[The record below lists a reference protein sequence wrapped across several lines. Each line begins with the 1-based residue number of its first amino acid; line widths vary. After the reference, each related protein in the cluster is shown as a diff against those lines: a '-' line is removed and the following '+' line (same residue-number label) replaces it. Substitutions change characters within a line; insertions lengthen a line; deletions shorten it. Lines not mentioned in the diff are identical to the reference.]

1 MSYIILMDSCGDCSE
16 ELKASGRLASIPLR
30 IRVDDEV
37 FVDDGQLDR
46 ELLLQKIAACKKR
59 LQSSCPSPGDYLA
72 EYEKHAGQRIYV
84 VTGTSALTGSYNSA
98 RVALQLYLDAC
109 PNAQIALFD
118 SRPAS
123 AGEGLTAQQIFSC
136 EQAGLDFA
144 AVQHKVAAFIAG
156 EKTRFVLEDLSFL
169 QKSGRL
175 TGIKSLIAEK
185 LHILPLLAATPEG
198 TICQTGQA
206 RGFARALAKLA
217 EQVAAD
223 LKGRPAE
230 LFLSHCS
237 CPERAEALST
247 LLQEK
252 LPQLPPPKILCTGGI
267 STLYAGR
274 GGLVVS
280 YSLAKTGKNVN
291 YPGK

>member
-1 MSYIILMDSCGDCSE
+1 M
-16 ELKASGRLASIPLR
+16 
-30 IRVDDEV
+30 
-37 FVDDGQLDR
+37 
-46 ELLLQKIAACKKR
+46 
-59 LQSSCPSPGDYLA
+59 
-72 EYEKHAGQRIYV
+72 
-84 VTGTSALTGSYNSA
+84 
-98 RVALQLYLDAC
+98 DAC

-118 SRPAS
+118 SRSAS

-237 CPERAEALST
+237 CPERAEALSGAAAG
-247 LLQEK
+247 K
-252 LPQLPPPKILCTGGI
+252 AAPAAHHPRSCARAAFPLCTP
-267 STLYAGR
+267 AR